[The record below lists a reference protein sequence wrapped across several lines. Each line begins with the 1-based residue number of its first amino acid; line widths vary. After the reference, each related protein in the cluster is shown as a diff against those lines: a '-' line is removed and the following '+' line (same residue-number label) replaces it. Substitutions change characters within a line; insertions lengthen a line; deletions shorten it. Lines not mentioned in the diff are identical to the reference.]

1 MEHFKRTSVEITDIW
16 QSSCQYPDVTVNS
29 QNETFVVWEKYLDH
43 TEVIQFAQMI
53 DNHPHNELQ
62 ISGSG
67 LALRPSMH
75 TFNDRIITAWSE
87 FENEVWKLCVREYK
101 DGVFGAV

>member
-1 MEHFKRTSVEITDIW
+1 MEHFKHTSVEITDIW

-43 TEVIQFAQMI
+43 TEGIQFAQMI
-53 DNHPHNELQ
+53 DNHPHNEVQ

-67 LALRPSMH
+67 AAAKYAH
-75 TFNDRIITAWSE
+75 FQ
-87 FENEVWKLCVREYK
+87 
-101 DGVFGAV
+101 